1 MLAVAAVK
9 PVARLYRMSQSMKP
23 DGRISRPERPRTR
36 RGGAL
41 ERGSEH
47 PLLTRWGV
55 WGAL

>member
-9 PVARLYRMSQSMKP
+9 PVARLYRMSQSMN
-23 DGRISRPERPRTR
+23 GRISRPERPRTR